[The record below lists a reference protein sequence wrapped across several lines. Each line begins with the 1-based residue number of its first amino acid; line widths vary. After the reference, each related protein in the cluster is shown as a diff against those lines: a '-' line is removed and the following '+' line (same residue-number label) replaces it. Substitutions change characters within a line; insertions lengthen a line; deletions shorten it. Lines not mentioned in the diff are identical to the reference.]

1 MRDIH
6 LDIIGGIYNK
16 HVLQSVYAFTPI
28 YQDMSFK
35 ITLALQIH
43 QHRNNPGSKA
53 FTVRTV
59 PSHEAAITHK
69 SNNVFFNIY
78 VSVTKH
84 EM

>member
-6 LDIIGGIYNK
+6 LDIIGSVYNK

-28 YQDMSFK
+28 YQDMSFN

-43 QHRNNPGSKA
+43 QHRNNPGSQA
-53 FTVRTV
+53 LTVHTV
-59 PSHEAAITHK
+59 LSHVAAITHK
-69 SNNVFFNIY
+69 SNNFFFFFYI
-78 VSVTKH
+78 STAKH